1 MCQMKKIIVVVLL
14 CLFSQYGITQIPDI
28 LKSSNQQLI
37 ENAVSSGLFVIRQDY
52 RLQKNTGD
60 SASFYGRNGNDYFGR
75 TYSLGVKVENGICTY
90 EKMLNPWSVDDN
102 YRKYIDDESYKPII
116 FRTEYRPAV
125 TPEYKMLLIDWTE
138 AEVQESLLFV
148 PDSLGDGFMLD
159 YESGK
164 KDGWIVLV
172 TSDGDWTEDDEA
184 PFVFDIYRTSIEIKE
199 DQSSCIIKPPS
210 TTRQILGGIYVCPVV
225 SSVGKLSFLLTGIV
239 EYNDSNW
246 RITKFAE
253 NSEIKKYDELNLIQ
267 DGGQDRPRKRKG
279 K

>member
-1 MCQMKKIIVVVLL
+1 MKKIVIIVLL
-14 CLFSQYGITQIPDI
+14 CLFSQYGRTQIPDI

-75 TYSLGVKVENGICTY
+75 AYSLGVRVENGFYTSKNI
-90 EKMLNPWSVDDN
+90 LNPWSLDDN
-102 YRKYIDDESYKPII
+102 YQKYRDDESYKPMI
-116 FRTEYRPAV
+116 FRTELRPV
-125 TPEYKMLLIDWTE
+125 TASEYKQISIDWTTSKM
-138 AEVQESLLFV
+138 QEPLLFV
-148 PDSLGDGFMLD
+148 PDSISDGFLLD
-159 YESGK
+159 YEIGE

-172 TSDGDWTEDDEA
+172 TADGDWKEDDNTR
-184 PFVFDIYRTSIEIKE
+184 FIFDIYKTSVEIKE
-199 DQSSCIIKPPS
+199 DQSSYIIKPPS
-210 TTRQILGGIYVCPVV
+210 TTRRILGGGYVCPVV
-225 SSVGKLSFLLTGIV
+225 SSVGKLTFLLTGIV
-239 EYNDSNW
+239 EYNDNSW

-267 DGGQDRPRKRKG
+267 DGGQDRPGKRKG